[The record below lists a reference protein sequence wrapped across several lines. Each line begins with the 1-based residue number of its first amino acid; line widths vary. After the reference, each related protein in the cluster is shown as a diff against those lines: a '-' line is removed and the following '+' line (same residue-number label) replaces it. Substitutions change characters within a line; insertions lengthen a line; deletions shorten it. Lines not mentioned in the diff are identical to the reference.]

1 MKWEN
6 VKPQVDE
13 IEFPDGKRI
22 ILLSEGRLVNLGNA
36 MGHPSFVMSASFTN
50 QTLAQ
55 IELWTNPGKYEKKV
69 YTLPKHLDEKV
80 ARAAS
85 RQGRR
90 QADQAHARAG
100 RLYRRAGEG
109 PYKPDAYRY

>member
-1 MKWEN
+1 

-13 IEFPDGKRI
+13 VEFADGKRI

-36 MGHPSFVMSASFTN
+36 TGHPSFVMSASFTN

-55 IELWTNPGKYEKKV
+55 IELWTKQGHYQREV

-80 ARAAS
+80 AS
-85 RQGRR
+85 LHLDKIGVKLTKLTSE
-90 QADQAHARAG
+90 QATYLGLPQQ
-100 RLYRRAGEG
+100 G
-109 PYKPDAYRY
+109 PYKPDHYRY

>member
-1 MKWEN
+1 MKWIN

-13 IEFPDGKRI
+13 IEFPDGKRM

-36 MGHPSFVMSASFTN
+36 MGHPSFVMSSSFTN

-55 IELWTNPGKYEKKV
+55 IEIWSNPGKYEKKV

-80 ARAAS
+80 ARLHLDKIGAKLTTMS
-85 RQGRR
+85 EKQSEYIGVPVQG
-90 QADQAHARAG
+90 
-100 RLYRRAGEG
+100 
-109 PYKPDAYRY
+109 PFKPDQYRY